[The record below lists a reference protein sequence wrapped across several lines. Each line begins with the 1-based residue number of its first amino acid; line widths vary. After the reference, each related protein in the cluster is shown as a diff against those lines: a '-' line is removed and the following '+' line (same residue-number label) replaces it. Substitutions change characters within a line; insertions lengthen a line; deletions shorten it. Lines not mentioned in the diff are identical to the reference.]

1 MIRSHLLQ
9 REQTFALLKAPLLLL
24 LTFTGAFWLYAR
36 TAAPSV
42 LSGDSGEFQFA
53 ASLLG
58 VPHPTG
64 YPLYILLGKL
74 ATLLPV
80 GDIAH
85 RVTLVASLAGAGTVA
100 LLALLL
106 LRITGS
112 MSAALI
118 AAVALTVAPGLWHL
132 STIAEVYTLNT
143 LLLTLL
149 ALLLWHVHDW
159 QSTAAFP
166 PADPTADAQKRV
178 PTDPT
183 PPADPAADAQKRVP
197 TDRTPPADPAAD
209 AQKRVPTDQSPI
221 PNPRYLYAAALV
233 TGLGISHHASF
244 AFTGAPL
251 LLVFGLLPL
260 LLTSNTASPVEQVRI
275 AVGRLRSQ
283 AWFLVRLGLVGL
295 IGLTPWLFVLV
306 QYARLGPFA
315 GTDHGLPQAYFWGAP
330 TSWGEALA
338 HLTGGTLRGG
348 VFDPPGPRTLLQTAL
363 TLWERLQ
370 FEFGPL
376 GVTLG
381 VLGCYRLL
389 RRPLWLWLGSAW
401 VAGITALYF
410 ASLGPAVQ
418 DAPVFTLPLLL
429 PWACWIGIGAT
440 ALAERV
446 KLLLTG
452 TRMSF
457 LTSPASRLLLV
468 VCLLLTLGWGQTRL
482 PYGNKADQWLFRTF
496 GEGVL
501 AEVAPEAVVLTR
513 WEQGTILHYLRLVEG
528 WRPDVWVDIVEL
540 EDISWQERIQ
550 QRYSDRQVYIIG
562 SADDAAALGAEYVW
576 GTDYAALFRL
586 EPGNA
591 ER

>member
-1 MIRSHLLQ
+1 MIRSHLPQ
-9 REQTFALLKAPLLLL
+9 RQPTLALLKAPLLLL
-24 LTFTGAFWLYAR
+24 VTFIGAFWLYAR

-53 ASLLG
+53 APLLG

-106 LRITGS
+106 LRVTGS

-118 AAVALTVAPGLWHL
+118 AAAALTVAPGLWHL

-149 ALLLWHVHDW
+149 ALLLWHAHAW
-159 QSTAAFP
+159 KSTEAFP
-166 PADPTADAQKRV
+166 PATPAADALLHV
-178 PTDPT
+178 PTDPV
-183 PPADPAADAQKRVP
+183 PPYATQCPVANP
-197 TDRTPPADPAAD
+197 
-209 AQKRVPTDQSPI
+209 QSPI
-221 PNPRYLYAAALV
+221 LNPRYLYAAALV
-233 TGLGISHHASF
+233 TGLGVSHHASF
-244 AFTGAPL
+244 VFTGAPL

-260 LLTSNTASPVEQVRI
+260 LLTSGTASPAERVRV
-275 AVGRLRSQ
+275 AVRRLRSQ
-283 AWFLVRLGLVGL
+283 AWFLVRLGLAGL
-295 IGLTPWLFVLV
+295 LGLTPWLFVLV
-306 QYARLGPFA
+306 QYARWGPFA

-330 TSWGEALA
+330 TGWGEALA

-376 GVTLG
+376 GITLG
-381 VLGCYRLL
+381 VLGCYSLL
-389 RRPLWLWLGSAW
+389 RRPLRLWLGSTW
-401 VAGITALYF
+401 VAGVTALYF

-452 TRMSF
+452 NR
-457 LTSPASRLLLV
+457 TSSILYPASRILLV
-468 VCLLLTLGWGQTRL
+468 GCLLLTLGWGQTRL

-501 AEVAPEAVVLTR
+501 EEVAPEAVVVTR

-528 WRPDVWVDIVEL
+528 RRPDVWVDIVEL

-550 QRYSDRQVYIIG
+550 VRYPDRQVYIIG

-586 EPGNA
+586 ESEND

>member
-1 MIRSHLLQ
+1 MIRLHLLQ
-9 REQTFALLKAPLLLL
+9 RQLTLTLLKTPLLLL
-24 LTFTGAFWLYAR
+24 VTFMSSFWLYAR

-53 ASLLG
+53 APLLG

-85 RVTLVASLAGAGTVA
+85 RVTLVASLAGAATVA

-112 MSAALI
+112 TLAALI

-132 STIAEVYTLNT
+132 STVAEVYTLNT

-149 ALLLWHVHDW
+149 ALLLWHTHGW
-159 QSTAAFP
+159 KSTAAFP
-166 PADPTADAQKRV
+166 PAE
-178 PTDPT
+178 
-183 PPADPAADAQKRVP
+183 PAADMLLRI
-197 TDRTPPADPAAD
+197 
-209 AQKRVPTDQSPI
+209 PTDQSPI
-221 PNPRYLYAAALV
+221 SNPRYLYVAAFV
-233 TGLGISHHASF
+233 TGLGVSHHASF

-260 LLTSNTASPVEQVRI
+260 LLTSRAASPVEQVRI
-275 AVGRLRSQ
+275 AVTRLRAQ
-283 AWFLVRLGLVGL
+283 AWFIIRLSLVGL
-295 IGLTPWLFVLV
+295 LGLTPWLFVLV
-306 QYARLGPFA
+306 QYVRWGPFA
-315 GTDHGLPQAYFWGAP
+315 GIDHGLPQAYFWGAP
-330 TSWGEALA
+330 TDWGEAVT
-338 HLTGGTLRGG
+338 HLTGGTMRGS
-348 VFDPPGPRTLLQTAL
+348 VFDLPGPRTLVQTAL

-389 RRPLWLWLGSAW
+389 HRPLWLWLGSAW
-401 VAGITALYF
+401 IAGITALYF

-429 PWACWIGIGAT
+429 PWACWIGIGAA

-452 TRMSF
+452 PCPSF
-457 LTSPASRLLLV
+457 LAAHVPGIFLTI
-468 VCLLLTLGWGQTRL
+468 CLLLTLGWGQTRL

-496 GEGVL
+496 GAGVL
-501 AEVAPEAVVLTR
+501 EEVVPDAVVLTR

-528 WRPDVWVDIVEL
+528 QRPDVWVDIVEL

-550 QRYSDRQVYIIG
+550 ARYPDRQVYIIG
-562 SADDAAALGAEYVW
+562 STDDAAALGAEYVW
-576 GTDYAALFRL
+576 GTDYATLFRL
-586 EPGNA
+586 ESGDA

>member
-9 REQTFALLKAPLLLL
+9 RQYTLALLRAPLLLL
-24 LTFTGAFWLYAR
+24 VTFMGAFWLYAR

-53 ASLLG
+53 APLLG

-85 RVTLVASLAGAGTVA
+85 RVTLVASLAGAATVA

-106 LRITGS
+106 LRVTGS
-112 MSAALI
+112 MLAALI

-149 ALLLWHVHDW
+149 ALLLWHAHAW
-159 QSTAAFP
+159 KSTAAFP
-166 PADPTADAQKRV
+166 LAEPTADAQKRI
-178 PTDPT
+178 
-183 PPADPAADAQKRVP
+183 
-197 TDRTPPADPAAD
+197 
-209 AQKRVPTDQSPI
+209 PTDQSQIPSLQPPG
-221 PNPRYLYAAALV
+221 PNPRYLYAAAFV
-233 TGLGISHHASF
+233 TGLGVSHHASF

-260 LLTSNTASPVEQVRI
+260 LTTRAAAPAEQVRI
-275 AVGRLRSQ
+275 AGTRLRAQ
-283 AWFLVRLGLVGL
+283 AWFIVRLGLAGL
-295 IGLTPWLFVLV
+295 LGLTPWLFVLV
-306 QYARLGPFA
+306 QYMRWGPFA
-315 GTDHGLPQAYFWGAP
+315 GIDHGLPQAYFWGAP
-330 TSWGEALA
+330 TGWGEALD
-338 HLTGGTLRGG
+338 HLTGGTMRGG
-348 VFDPPGPRTLLQTAL
+348 VFDPPGPRTLFQTAL

-381 VLGCYRLL
+381 VLGCYSLL

-401 VAGITALYF
+401 IAGITALYF

-429 PWACWIGIGAT
+429 PWACWIGSGAT

-446 KLLLTG
+446 KLLLTEPC
-452 TRMSF
+452 TSF
-457 LTSPASRLLLV
+457 RPVPASRILLSI
-468 VCLLLTLGWGQTRL
+468 CLLLTLGWGQTRL

-501 AEVAPEAVVLTR
+501 KEVVPDAVVLTR
-513 WEQGTILHYLRLVEG
+513 WEQGTILHYLRLVEDQ
-528 WRPDVWVDIVEL
+528 RPDVWVDIVEL

-550 QRYSDRQVYIIG
+550 ARYPDRPVYIIG
-562 SADDAAALGAEYVW
+562 STDDAAALGAEYVW
-576 GTDYAALFRL
+576 GTEYATLFRL
-586 EPGNA
+586 EPGDA
-591 ER
+591 EL

>member
-9 REQTFALLKAPLLLL
+9 RQPTLALLKAPLLLL
-24 LTFTGAFWLYAR
+24 VTFIGAFWLYAR

-106 LRITGS
+106 LRVTGS
-112 MSAALI
+112 MPAALI

-149 ALLLWHVHDW
+149 ALLLWHAHDW
-159 QSTAAFP
+159 QNTETS
-166 PADPTADAQKRV
+166 
-178 PTDPT
+178 

-197 TDRTPPADPAAD
+197 NP
-209 AQKRVPTDQSPI
+209 QSPI
-221 PNPRYLYAAALV
+221 PSPQALPPNPRYLYAAALV
-233 TGLGISHHASF
+233 TGLGVSHHASF

-260 LLTSNTASPVEQVRI
+260 LLSTGTTAPAEQVRI
-275 AVGRLRSQ
+275 AVTRLRRQ
-283 AWFLVRLGLVGL
+283 TWFLVRLALAGLL
-295 IGLTPWLFVLV
+295 GLTPWLFVLV
-306 QYARLGPFA
+306 QYARWGPFA
-315 GTDHGLPQAYFWGAP
+315 GLDHGLPQAYFWGAP

-389 RRPLWLWLGSAW
+389 RRPLWLWLGSTW
-401 VAGITALYF
+401 VAGVTALYF

-440 ALAERV
+440 ALVERV

-457 LTSPASRLLLV
+457 LTSPASRILLV

-528 WRPDVWVDIVEL
+528 RRPDVWVDIVEL

-550 QRYSDRQVYIIG
+550 VRYPDRQVYIIG
-562 SADDAAALGAEYVW
+562 SNDDAAALGAEHVW

-586 EPGNA
+586 EPGND

>member
-9 REQTFALLKAPLLLL
+9 RQQTVTLLKAPLLLL
-24 LTFTGAFWLYAR
+24 VTFTGAFWLYAH

-53 ASLLG
+53 APLLG
-58 VPHPTG
+58 IPHPTG

-106 LRITGS
+106 LRVTGS
-112 MSAALI
+112 MPAALI
-118 AAVALTVAPGLWHL
+118 AATALTVAPGLWHL

-149 ALLLWHVHDW
+149 ALLLWHAHD
-159 QSTAAFP
+159 QKKSMSGMGSVGVNAP
-166 PADPTADAQKRV
+166 RNQESPEIHSPASPVAN
-178 PTDPT
+178 P
-183 PPADPAADAQKRVP
+183 
-197 TDRTPPADPAAD
+197 
-209 AQKRVPTDQSPI
+209 QSPI
-221 PNPRYLYAAALV
+221 PNPQSPTLNPRYLYAAALV
-233 TGLGISHHASF
+233 TGLGVSHHASF

-260 LLTSNTASPVEQVRI
+260 LLSTGTAAPAEQMRI
-275 AVGRLRSQ
+275 AVTRLRSQ
-283 AWFLVRLGLVGL
+283 AWFLVRLGLAGL
-295 IGLTPWLFVLV
+295 LGLTPWLFVLV

-330 TSWGEALA
+330 TGWGAALA
-338 HLTGGTLRGG
+338 HLTGGTLRSG

-381 VLGCYRLL
+381 VLGGYSLL

-446 KLLLTG
+446 KLLLTEN
-452 TRMSF
+452 R
-457 LTSPASRLLLV
+457 TSHIPHPASRILLV
-468 VCLLLTLGWGQTRL
+468 GCLLLTLGWGQTRL

-501 AEVAPEAVVLTR
+501 AEVAPDAVVLTR
-513 WEQGTILHYLRLVEG
+513 WEQGTILHYLRLIEG
-528 WRPDVWVDIVEL
+528 RRPDVWVDIVEL

-550 QRYSDRQVYIIG
+550 ARYPDRQVYIIG
-562 SADDAAALGAEYVW
+562 SADDASALGAEYVW
-576 GTDYAALFRL
+576 GTDYATLFRL
-586 EPGNA
+586 GPENNK
-591 ER
+591 R